1 MARMASEQRGRHAW
15 VDASA
20 GVAGDMV
27 LGALV
32 DVGAPLAEVQSAV
45 DAVLPGAVQLR
56 TSEVLRAGMRA
67 TKLDV
72 DVLVTEQPHRRW
84 ADIRQAL
91 VSADLAERVRDRS
104 LSVFGRLAGAEARVH
119 GLAVEDV
126 HFHEVGAWDSVA
138 DVVGVCAALEALCV
152 ETLSA
157 GPISLGAG
165 RARSTHGELPVP
177 VPAVLELSRGWR
189 VRAGADEGSGEG
201 SGELAT
207 PTGVA
212 LVTAL
217 ASRCEELPAMEVGAV
232 GIGAGSK
239 DFADRA
245 NVVRVVLGREEGAN
259 PTPGDAMWVLEANV
273 DDLDPRVWPGVLAD
287 LLAAGAADAW
297 LVPILMKKGRPAHT
311 VCVLASAEVRD
322 ALRDKVFR
330 LTSSIGVRQTEV
342 ERVALDRLWVTVDVR
357 AQPVRVKVAHRDLVI
372 VTATPEFEEV
382 AALAATEGL
391 AVRHLLDEAAAAARS
406 AGLVPGATVPGTG
419 A

>member
-32 DVGAPLAEVQSAV
+32 DAGAPLAEVQSAV
-45 DAVLPGAVQLR
+45 DAVLPGAVRLR
-56 TSEVLRAGMRA
+56 TSQVLRAGMRA

-138 DVVGVCAALEALCV
+138 DLVGACAALEALGV

-165 RARSTHGELPVP
+165 RARSAHGELPVP

-189 VRAGADEGSGEG
+189 VRAGADAG

-217 ASRCEELPAMEVGAV
+217 ASRCEELPAMEVAAV

-322 ALRDKVFR
+322 VLRDKLFR
-330 LTSSIGVRQTEV
+330 LTSSIGVRQSEV

-357 AQPVRVKVAHRDLVI
+357 AQPVRVKVAHRNLLI
-372 VTATPEFEEV
+372 VTATPEFEDV

-406 AGLVPGATVPGTG
+406 AGLVPGATVPGMG